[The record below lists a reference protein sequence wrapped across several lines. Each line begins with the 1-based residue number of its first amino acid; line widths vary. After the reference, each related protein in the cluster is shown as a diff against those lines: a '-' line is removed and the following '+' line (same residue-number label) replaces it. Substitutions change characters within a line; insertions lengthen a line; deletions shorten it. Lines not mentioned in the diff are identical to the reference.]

1 MLRHPLREGG
11 APDVLFQAAA
21 LDEVAAVLA
30 TRSMLVATGAAAGP
44 ATLIAGAS
52 TGVTTYD
59 PAAHGMLEVLNQTS
73 RYEPPAVPPFVL
85 RPEVIPVANPIV
97 TVHLEIEDFLAE
109 HVSAPA
115 D

>member
-1 MLRHPLREGG
+1 M
-11 APDVLFQAAA
+11 
-21 LDEVAAVLA
+21 LA

-52 TGVTTYD
+52 SGVTTYD

-73 RYEPPAVPPFVL
+73 HYEPPAVPPFVL